1 MTTRKG
7 RGKGT
12 EACEFLWGALKQALL
27 PCHLILVSLEQATK
41 SFRNCVTSENILFAA
56 LKSQGTQQSTLLLST
71 AVLTENRCSC
81 LLLSYRDSSET
92 IPTVMPKGQ
101 GLALE
106 VSSRSHLKAS
116 PEAEGGDITC

>member
-1 MTTRKG
+1 MSET
-7 RGKGT
+7 
-12 EACEFLWGALKQALL
+12 L
-27 PCHLILVSLEQATK
+27 PLCHLILVSLERATK
-41 SFRNCVTSENILFAA
+41 SFRNCVTSENILFTA
-56 LKSQGTQQSTLLLST
+56 LKSQGAQQSMLLLST

-81 LLLSYRDSSET
+81 LLLSYRDSSEA

-106 VSSRSHLKAS
+106 MSSWSHLKAS